1 MPDRHPGSA
10 SFRSEP
16 GTSDSSP
23 YKWYVVWMLWCVSLF
38 NYADR
43 QAIFSLFP
51 LLRRSMGLSGLQLG
65 LLGSSFAWIY
75 GVFAPLAG
83 NLADRIS
90 RKTAILGGLCAWSAV
105 CAGSAA
111 SANFTELV
119 SFRGAQGLGESIYYP
134 SAMSMISDYHGA
146 ATRSR
151 AMGLHQ
157 TSVYA
162 GTIAGGFV
170 AALIGERYGWK
181 VSVLT
186 FGAMGILVSLVL
198 GRFLREPVRGAADK
212 DLNSPARAGGGEGHV
227 YTREFLRIVFTK
239 PVALILMAA
248 FACANFVAAVL
259 LAWMPDFLFSSFH
272 LSLAMAGLSA
282 VIFVQVASAAGSL
295 VGGWLADA
303 LHGRKASGRVLVQA
317 IAVFAGAPFVWL
329 CGATRSIRV
338 LILGLIAW
346 GIFKGL
352 YDANIFA
359 SLYDVVPAEARGTAA
374 GFMNLVGWAGG
385 GGLGP
390 AVIGF
395 VAGRSSLGAAISLS
409 AVVYLV
415 AGVLLSIP
423 VLLERRLYDANR
435 SSGQN
440 LSARSD

>member
-1 MPDRHPGSA
+1 MLDHGRGSA
-10 SFRSEP
+10 SFCGQP
-16 GTSDSSP
+16 GTSDSNP
-23 YKWYVVWMLWCVSLF
+23 YKWYVVWMLWWVSLF

-51 LLRRSMGLSGLQLG
+51 LLQRSMGLSSLQLG
-65 LLGSSFAWIY
+65 LMGSSFAWIY
-75 GVFAPLAG
+75 GVFAPVAG

-105 CAGSAA
+105 CASSAT
-111 SANFTELV
+111 SVNFTELV
-119 SFRGAQGLGESIYYP
+119 SFRGAQGLGESVYYP

-162 GTIAGGFV
+162 GTIGGGFF
-170 AALIGERYGWK
+170 AALIGERYGWR
-181 VSVLT
+181 VSVLI
-186 FGAMGILVSLVL
+186 FGAMGVLLSLAL
-198 GRFLREPVRGAADK
+198 GRFLREPARGGADF
-212 DLNSPARAGGGEGHV
+212 ARAHGQGGHV
-227 YTREFLRIVFTK
+227 SNLEFLRVIFTR
-239 PVALILMAA
+239 PPALILMAA

-259 LAWMPDFLFSSFH
+259 LAWMPDFLYSRFH

-282 VIFVQVASAAGSL
+282 VIFVQVASVAGSL
-295 VGGWLADA
+295 MGGWLADA
-303 LHGRKASGRVLVQA
+303 LHKRKASGRVLVQG

-329 CGATRSIRV
+329 CGATRSVRV

-346 GIFKGL
+346 GVFKGL

-359 SLYDVVPAEARGTAA
+359 SLYDVVPAETRGTAA
-374 GFMNLVGWAGG
+374 GFMNMVGWAGG

-409 AVVYLV
+409 AVVYVL
-415 AGVLLSIP
+415 AGVLLSLP
-423 VLLERRLYDANR
+423 VLFERRLYDTSPPSVGA
-435 SSGQN
+435 
-440 LSARSD
+440 

>member
-1 MPDRHPGSA
+1 MLDHCPGSKCV
-10 SFRSEP
+10 RGQP
-16 GTSDSSP
+16 GASDSNS
-23 YKWYVVWMLWCVSLF
+23 YKWYIVWMLWCVSLF

-51 LLRRSMGLSGLQLG
+51 LLRRTMGLSGLQLG

-105 CAGSAA
+105 CAGSAT

-134 SAMSMISDYHGA
+134 SAMSMISDYHGE

-162 GTIAGGFV
+162 GTIAGGFF

-181 VSVLT
+181 VSVLI
-186 FGAMGILVSLVL
+186 FGAVGVLLSLAL
-198 GRFLREPVRGAADK
+198 GHFLREPARGAAEK
-212 DLNSPARAGGGEGHV
+212 DVNSSAKARGQEGRV
-227 YTREFLRIVFTK
+227 SNLEFLRVIFTK
-239 PVALILMAA
+239 PLALILMAA

-259 LAWMPDFLFSSFH
+259 LAWMPDFLYSSFH

-282 VIFVQVASAAGSL
+282 VVFVQVASVAGSL
-295 VGGWLADA
+295 IGGWLADA
-303 LHGRKASGRVLVQA
+303 LHKRKASGRVLVQG

-338 LILGLIAW
+338 LILGLMAW
-346 GIFKGL
+346 GVFKGL

-374 GFMNLVGWAGG
+374 GFMNMVGWAGG

-409 AVVYLV
+409 AVVYIL
-415 AGVLLSIP
+415 AGVLLSLP
-423 VLLERRLYDANR
+423 VLFERRLYDTNR
-435 SSGQN
+435 PSART
-440 LSARSD
+440 LSAPSD